1 MVVVMVEE
9 TLAMV
14 VPADQ
19 VVVEILETQEDQ
31 VMILLFLHPKV
42 DLKEMMVALVALTL
56 NQEVVEVAVVVLVV
70 MDLLVL
76 QMLVVLVELD

>member
-1 MVVVMVEE
+1 MVVVMVEDHRV
-9 TLAMV
+9 MV